1 MNLFKKLFQRPR
13 VERKAPVVARP
24 IRHEMTLE
32 RWHADHGL
40 VNWAKQSPEFAYVL
54 SVISSQQPTGFPIRG
69 QAVTD
74 TQCNV
79 ELGRKEGYSDCYSLL
94 LSLREFPKAVTEEIP
109 ADYDNTD
116 YAQTS
121 EG

>member
-1 MNLFKKLFQRPR
+1 MNLFQKLFQRPR
-13 VERKAPVVARP
+13 VERKAPIVARP

-32 RWHADHGL
+32 RWHADDGL

-54 SVISSQQPTGFPIRG
+54 SVVDNQQPSAFPLRG
-69 QAVTD
+69 QKISDIECA
-74 TQCNV
+74 V
-79 ELGRKEGYSDCYSLL
+79 ELGRREGYRDCQAVLFA
-94 LSLREFPKAVTEEIP
+94 LRHFPVKVAEEIP